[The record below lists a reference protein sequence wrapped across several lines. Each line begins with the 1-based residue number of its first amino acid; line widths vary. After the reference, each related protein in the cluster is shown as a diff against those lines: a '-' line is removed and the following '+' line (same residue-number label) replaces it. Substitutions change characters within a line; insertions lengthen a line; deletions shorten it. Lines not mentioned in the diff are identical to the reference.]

1 MPKKGYKQSK
11 EHIKKR
17 MPNASLK
24 KKPKPKRKKKAKPI
38 EETPPAVYRDYKCVT
53 YQICLRNAALFDLVL
68 DCTDCPNCK
77 HAEPKPSPIFDELV
91 TIEAVACTHLL
102 RAIFAPQSWRLEER
116 AKEKAMK
123 QERFDVQPEV
133 EPVIQ
138 WWG

>member
-24 KKPKPKRKKKAKPI
+24 KKPKKKKKAKLI
-38 EETPPAVYRDYKCVT
+38 EETPPAPYRDYRCDS
-53 YQICLRNAALFDLVL
+53 YQICLRNAAFFDLVL
-68 DCTDCPNCK
+68 DCTDCQNCK
-77 HAEPKPSPIFDELV
+77 HAEPKPSPIYDELV

-116 AKEKAMK
+116 AKERAMK
-123 QERFDVQPEV
+123 KGPDVQPEDQP
-133 EPVIQ
+133 EIQ